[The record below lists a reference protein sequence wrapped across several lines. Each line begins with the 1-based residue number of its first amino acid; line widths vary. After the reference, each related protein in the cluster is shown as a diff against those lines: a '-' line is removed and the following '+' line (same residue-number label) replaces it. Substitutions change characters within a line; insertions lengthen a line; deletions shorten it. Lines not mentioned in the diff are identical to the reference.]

1 MSERF
6 DLTKYSTFSYQ
17 KPFDFS
23 KSSSIGC
30 GGLATIVFYP
40 HDVEEWIAL
49 IGQLQQ
55 DGVRYYLLGNLTNVL
70 PPDGFTDCVIVSTKK
85 VDSIVVGDKLFA
97 YAGVTSARLLGA
109 CKQEGR
115 LGAEFLSGI
124 PCTLGGALYMN
135 AGAAGKYM
143 SDIVENVMVLRA
155 GERLVLPLSDCA
167 YAYKH
172 SLFMES
178 GDVILG
184 AALRLEKASVQ
195 EIERETEYYIARRKH
210 LPKGKSM
217 GCVFKN
223 PNGAYAGDLIERSGL
238 KGLRIGGAKISEE
251 HANFIIND
259 GNATSADIKA
269 LITLAKNAVRAQYGV
284 CLEEEIR
291 YLE

>member
-17 KPFDFS
+17 KPFNFS
-23 KSSSIGC
+23 KNSSIGC

-85 VDSIVVGDKLFA
+85 VDSIVAGDKLFV
-97 YAGVTSARLLGA
+97 YAGVTSARLLSA

-143 SDIVENVMVLRA
+143 SDIVESVVVLRA
-155 GERLVLPLSDCA
+155 GKRIVLPLSDCA

-172 SLFMES
+172 SLFMDNQ
-178 GDVILG
+178 DVILG
-184 AALRLEKASVQ
+184 GTFALKKSTYADILEV
-195 EIERETEYYIARRKH
+195 ERFYKTSRAH

-217 GCVFKN
+217 GCIFKN
-223 PNGAYAGDLIERSGL
+223 PAGQSAGELIEKTGL
-238 KGLRIGGAKISEE
+238 KNLRVGGAIVSPE

-259 GNATSADIKA
+259 GNATAREVRA
-269 LITLAKNAVRAQYGV
+269 LIKLIQNAVFAYCGV
-284 CLEEEIR
+284 ALEEEIQ
-291 YLE
+291 YLD